1 MKKIYIFFISLI
13 LSFYQLNKCEIITYN
28 NEFNEESEI
37 KTLEEIMDRVEYNIN
52 KESYIFKNGNPDLI
66 YILEKNSDNLI
77 VYIDG
82 SEGLKNLNIIEYGGN
97 LTIKHVGSEEEKV
110 YITSIS
116 NSNVFIEVL
125 YKQNYDN
132 HYLKQKFAIKLLS

>member
-37 KTLEEIMDRVEYNIN
+37 KTLEEIMDRVEYKLT

-82 SEGLKNLNIIEYGGN
+82 SEGLK
-97 LTIKHVGSEEEKV
+97 S
-110 YITSIS
+110 
-116 NSNVFIEVL
+116 L
-125 YKQNYDN
+125 YNFN
-132 HYLKQKFAIKLLS
+132 F